1 MLFVYN
7 LLIFLST
14 PLIFVYLL
22 VFLLRRKDFRAS
34 FWERLGKIRAI
45 EDSSSPDWVE
55 RPRSALARESG
66 VQCFWIHAVSVGEV
80 MAAVPLVKGLRLR
93 FPMSRIVFS
102 TYTSTG
108 RETVKNK
115 CPEADQVF
123 YFPLDVF
130 PVVQRVVATVR
141 PTVFLLVETDIWPI
155 FLRTLAHKGIPSVVI
170 NGRISPRRLLATAFY
185 RRVLDQVSFFCMQTD
200 VDAERVLALGIDARK
215 VTVTGNMKF
224 AQAIVREGEPARL
237 RKDFGLP
244 VGTRLLIA
252 GSTHVGEED
261 EIVRCYQ
268 HLCRSYKDFFLL
280 LAPRHPERIEKVE
293 GLCRSYG
300 FSCVR
305 RSRADGA
312 SGNAI
317 FLLDTIG
324 ELSDAYA
331 LGTFIFVGGSLVRR
345 GGHNV
350 LEPAAWG
357 KPIFF
362 GPHMEHYSGI
372 ASMLER
378 EGAAIQVKSGEE
390 LAIQIDRLIKDN
402 GRLLEMGQKA
412 ASFVAK
418 NQGAVERNLDVIE
431 KILEQRTKTTNP

>member
-7 LLIFLST
+7 LLILLLT
-14 PLIFVYLL
+14 PLIFVYFFI
-22 VFLLRRKDFRAS
+22 FLLRRKDVRAN

-45 EDSSSPDWVE
+45 GDSPSPDPIE
-55 RPRSALARESG
+55 GQRPARARESG
-66 VQCFWIHAVSVGEV
+66 TPRFWIHAVSVGEV
-80 MAAVPLVKGLRLR
+80 MAAVPLVRGLRLR

-108 RETVKNK
+108 RETVKSK
-115 CPEADQVF
+115 CPEADQCF
-123 YFPLDVF
+123 YFPLDIF
-130 PVVQRVVATVR
+130 PVVQRVIAKVR
-141 PTVFLLVETDIWPI
+141 PTLFLLVETDIWPI
-155 FLRTLAHKGIPSVVI
+155 FLRTLARKGIPSVVI
-170 NGRISPRRLLATAFY
+170 NGRISPRRLWATAFY
-185 RRVLDQVSFFCMQTD
+185 QRVLAQVSFFCMQTD
-200 VDAERVLALGIDARK
+200 VDAERLLSLGIDARK

-224 AQAIVREGEPARL
+224 AQAIVREREPSRL
-237 RKDFGLP
+237 RKDLGLP
-244 VGTRLLIA
+244 IGTRLLIA
-252 GSTHVGEED
+252 GSTHPGEEA

-268 HLCRSYKDFFLL
+268 RLCHSYKDFFLL

-293 GLCRSYG
+293 SLCRSYG

-305 RSRADGA
+305 RSRADGT
-312 SGNAI
+312 SGGSI

-362 GPHMEHYSGI
+362 GPHMEHYFGI

-390 LAIQIDRLIKDN
+390 LALQIDRLIKDN
-402 GRLLEMGQKA
+402 GRLCEMGQKA

-418 NQGAVERNLDVIE
+418 NQGAVERNLAVIE
-431 KILEQRTKTTNP
+431 KILEPPVRGKQS